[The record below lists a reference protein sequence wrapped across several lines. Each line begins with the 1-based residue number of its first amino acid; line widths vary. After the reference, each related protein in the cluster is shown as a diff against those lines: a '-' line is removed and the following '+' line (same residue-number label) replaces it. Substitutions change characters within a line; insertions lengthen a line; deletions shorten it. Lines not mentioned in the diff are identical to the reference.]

1 MVHILENIIF
11 FQVKSSDADSG
22 ANAEI
27 EYYVSDD
34 HFTVNANGVISNNKK
49 LDADSNNAYY
59 EFIVT
64 AKGNFKLISE
74 MVFFSSPIYSNLKD
88 FTNLPIFNILDKGE
102 PPRTGTAT
110 VRIYTLNKNDEPPKF
125 SQQVQ
130 TIN

>member
-1 MVHILENIIF
+1 MII

-64 AKGNFKLISE
+64 AKGKFILISE
-74 MVFFSSPIYSNLKD
+74 MVFFSSPIYYV
-88 FTNLPIFNILDKGE
+88 PI
-102 PPRTGTAT
+102 
-110 VRIYTLNKNDEPPKF
+110 
-125 SQQVQ
+125 
-130 TIN
+130 

>member
-1 MVHILENIIF
+1 MIF

-64 AKGNFKLISE
+64 AKGNFKFISE
-74 MVFFSSPIYSNLKD
+74 MVD
-88 FTNLPIFNILDKGE
+88 FCLERCQEN
-102 PPRTGTAT
+102 
-110 VRIYTLNKNDEPPKF
+110 PK
-125 SQQVQ
+125 
-130 TIN
+130 IHLER

>member
-1 MVHILENIIF
+1 MEIQIY

-59 EFIVT
+59 EFTVT
-64 AKGNFKLISE
+64 AKGTFILSCEMLKKYIIYHKRFK
-74 MVFFSSPIYSNLKD
+74 Y
-88 FTNLPIFNILDKGE
+88 
-102 PPRTGTAT
+102 
-110 VRIYTLNKNDEPPKF
+110 
-125 SQQVQ
+125 
-130 TIN
+130 

>member
-1 MVHILENIIF
+1 MF

-64 AKGNFKLISE
+64 AKGNLILISE
-74 MVFFSSPIYSNLKD
+74 MVFFSSE
-88 FTNLPIFNILDKGE
+88 F
-102 PPRTGTAT
+102 
-110 VRIYTLNKNDEPPKF
+110 RI
-125 SQQVQ
+125 
-130 TIN
+130 

>member
-1 MVHILENIIF
+1 MAHFKQNWKYISF

-59 EFIVT
+59 EFTVT
-64 AKGNFKLISE
+64 AKGAFILSCEMLVKYIPILLI
-74 MVFFSSPIYSNLKD
+74 IRDLN
-88 FTNLPIFNILDKGE
+88 TNLYIFIILDKGE

-125 SQQVQ
+125 SQQV
-130 TIN
+130 

>member
-64 AKGNFKLISE
+64 AKGNFILISE
-74 MVFFSSPIYSNLKD
+74 VVLFHSPIFQFERFY
-88 FTNLPIFNILDKGE
+88 
-102 PPRTGTAT
+102 
-110 VRIYTLNKNDEPPKF
+110 
-125 SQQVQ
+125 
-130 TIN
+130 